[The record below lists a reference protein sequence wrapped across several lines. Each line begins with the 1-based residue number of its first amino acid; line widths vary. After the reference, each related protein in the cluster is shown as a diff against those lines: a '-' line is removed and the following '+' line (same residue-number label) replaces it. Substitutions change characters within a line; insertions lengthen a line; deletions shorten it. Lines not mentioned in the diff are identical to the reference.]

1 MKKIATATIA
11 TAGFATIAIA
21 SGNQAHASE
30 QDNYGY
36 NPNDPTSYS
45 YTYTIDAQGN
55 YHYTWKGN
63 WHPSQL
69 NQDNGYYSYYY
80 YNGYNN
86 YNYNSYNTNSYRTG
100 GLGASYSTSSNN
112 VQVTTTMAPSS
123 NGRSISSG
131 YTSGRNLYTS
141 GQCTYY
147 VFDRVGG
154 KIGSTWGNA
163 SNWANAAARAGYT
176 VNNTPKAGAIMQT
189 TQGAYGHVAYVESVN
204 SNGSVRV
211 SEMNYGYGPGVVTS
225 RTISASQAAG
235 YNFIH

>member
-1 MKKIATATIA
+1 MATTAITTTMATITTTITTMVIATII
-11 TAGFATIAIA
+11 TAVTTTTQIKI
-21 SGNQAHASE
+21 NH
-30 QDNYGY
+30 
-36 NPNDPTSYS
+36 
-45 YTYTIDAQGN
+45 I
-55 YHYTWKGN
+55 
-63 WHPSQL
+63 
-69 NQDNGYYSYYY
+69 
-80 YNGYNN
+80 
-86 YNYNSYNTNSYRTG
+86 TNSYRTG

-211 SEMNYGYGPGVVTS
+211 SEMNYGYGPGVVPS

>member
-86 YNYNSYNTNSYRTG
+86 YNNYNTNSYRTG

>member
-1 MKKIATATIA
+1 MATTAITTTMATITIA
-11 TAGFATIAIA
+11 TIITTTVIATITTAVTTTTQIII
-21 SGNQAHASE
+21 NHI
-30 QDNYGY
+30 
-36 NPNDPTSYS
+36 T
-45 YTYTIDAQGN
+45 TTTIIVTTQTA
-55 YHYTWKGN
+55 TV
-63 WHPSQL
+63 L
-69 NQDNGYYSYYY
+69 VV
-80 YNGYNN
+80 
-86 YNYNSYNTNSYRTG
+86 
-100 GLGASYSTSSNN
+100 LGASYSTSSNN

-141 GQCTYY
+141 GQCTYH

>member
-1 MKKIATATIA
+1 MATTAITTTMATITTTITTMVIATIITAVTTTTQIIINHITTITIIVTTQTATVLVV
-11 TAGFATIAIA
+11 
-21 SGNQAHASE
+21 S
-30 QDNYGY
+30 
-36 NPNDPTSYS
+36 
-45 YTYTIDAQGN
+45 
-55 YHYTWKGN
+55 
-63 WHPSQL
+63 
-69 NQDNGYYSYYY
+69 
-80 YNGYNN
+80 
-86 YNYNSYNTNSYRTG
+86 
-100 GLGASYSTSSNN
+100 GASYSTSSNN